1 MPTEDNSAHDVS
13 GPVTGSVV
21 GVATEDNPA
30 YGVSIAL
37 VPGLPCPRGR
47 GRAGT
52 EARASHPVTG
62 SDVGVV
68 TEDNPAYGVGGRHR
82 RGGQTEQMY
91 ELPRVIQPQ
100 PASQE
105 PVYAG
110 VD

>member
-1 MPTEDNSAHDVS
+1 MSGSKTGVPTEDNSNDVS

-52 EARASHPVTG
+52 EARASDPVTG
-62 SDVGVV
+62 NDVGVV
-68 TEDNPAYGVGGRHR
+68 TAYGVGGRNR
-82 RGGQTEQMY
+82 RGGQTEQ
-91 ELPRVIQPQ
+91 LPRVIQPP

-110 VD
+110 VY